1 MHVFLDTTLGGCA
14 NNWSWGHRKS
24 AEVGGLQR
32 FRLRMGYVLFSN
44 EFHGAVVAVV
54 ITQTSHIDTNW

>member
-1 MHVFLDTTLGGCA
+1 MHVFLDTALDECA
-14 NNWSWGHRKS
+14 NNCSWGHRKS
-24 AEVGGLQR
+24 AEVFQLQR

-54 ITQTSHIDTNW
+54 VTQASHIDTNW